1 MSNKKL
7 KQKVAVALI
16 TAMSATNIFSAVAA
30 ESKATIGKP
39 SSSSSTVK
47 VNFDARGGIGGL
59 I

>member
-1 MSNKKL
+1 MSNRKL

-39 SSSSSTVK
+39 SSSSTVK
-47 VNFDARGGIGGL
+47 VNFDARGGVLGD
-59 I
+59 